1 MFLVPLLRF
10 ELRELLLLREMT
22 LPICLQG
29 YKWCLWGDSNPH
41 TPPYLDGA
49 MPRYKLGSLTG

>member
-1 MFLVPLLRF
+1 MHIMSMVPLLRF

-29 YKWCLWGDSNPH
+29 AGADIQIRTGTSSLEDSHAN
-41 TPPYLDGA
+41 
-49 MPRYKLGSLTG
+49 R